1 MRLAAAFLWVLCSA
15 AAFQCLA
22 ADPEPA
28 APSSSE
34 QKTPAPAAPQSAA
47 APAVEQHA
55 AVPTTP
61 ATAAVAG
68 KSDATPP
75 PLTRAEQDLVARGYK
90 PEMRH
95 GQRYFCRRE
104 GEIESHF
111 ERKVCNT
118 SESILSQRAAS
129 EEAVRR
135 MQSNKPQISN

>member
-1 MRLAAAFLWVLCSA
+1 MRLATAFLSVLCSA

-55 AVPTTP
+55 AAPTP
-61 ATAAVAG
+61 ATAADAG

-75 PLTRAEQDLVARGYK
+75 PLTRAEQDLIARGYK